1 MVLHEPRG
9 MIMQGFSTAKYQ
21 SNDEAPVLFVEYGL
35 TIPIQPMN
43 DNLFVKERCLTWKE
57 AMSME

>member
-1 MVLHEPRG
+1 